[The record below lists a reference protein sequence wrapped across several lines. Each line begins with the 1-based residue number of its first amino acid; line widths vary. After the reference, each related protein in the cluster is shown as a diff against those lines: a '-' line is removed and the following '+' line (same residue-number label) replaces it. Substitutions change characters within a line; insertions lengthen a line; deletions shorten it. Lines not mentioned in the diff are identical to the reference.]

1 MQRRCVVCSVDR
13 KRSQKDKD
21 EKLADKHRE
30 EEQAQQQQQQKE
42 LEKAAADAASKDQQL
57 FVMPA
62 DPTLLQYIGQCVER
76 IRPLPNMQQQASALA
91 RSFSNWDFLLILSH
105 S

>member
-91 RSFSNWDFLLILSH
+91 RSFSN
-105 S
+105 

>member
-1 MQRRCVVCSVDR
+1 MVWSVDR

-21 EKLADKHRE
+21 ERLADKHRE
-30 EEQAQQQQQQKE
+30 EEQAQQQQQQQKE
-42 LEKAAADAASKDQQL
+42 LEKAATDATTKEQQV

-76 IRPLPNMQQQASALA
+76 IRPLPNTQQQASALA
-91 RSFSNWDFLLILSH
+91 RSFSAPEISG
-105 S
+105 

>member
-1 MQRRCVVCSVDR
+1 MVSSVDR

-30 EEQAQQQQQQKE
+30 EEQAQQQQQKE
-42 LEKAAADAASKDQQL
+42 LEKAAADAASKDQQV

-62 DPTLLQYIGQCVER
+62 DATLLQYIGQCVER
-76 IRPLPNMQQQASALA
+76 IRPLPNTQQQASALA
-91 RSFSNWDFLLILSH
+91 RSFSNRDFLLISSH